1 MLKELKLVSGKSNM
15 GQTEVRT
22 RINYAL
28 ITRSG
33 GIKILIEI

>member
-1 MLKELKLVSGKSNM
+1 M

-22 RINYAL
+22 RINYAP
-28 ITRSG
+28 ITSGG